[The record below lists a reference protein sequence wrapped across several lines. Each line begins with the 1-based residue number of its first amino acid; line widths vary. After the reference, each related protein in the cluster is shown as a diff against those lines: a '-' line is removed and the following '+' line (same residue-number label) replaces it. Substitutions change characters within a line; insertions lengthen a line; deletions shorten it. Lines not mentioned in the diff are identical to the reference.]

1 MKKNVDKKNPTKVG
15 IEQLAE
21 YFDHTDTTELEW
33 ENADVTFERP
43 EMAHISV
50 RIPKEDLLKIKKNAR
65 DLGLGYTAYVRMIL
79 HQSTSN
85 ELFKAKSSVLP

>member
-1 MKKNVDKKNPTKVG
+1 LEKNVDKKNLRNTE
-15 IEQLAE
+15 IRDLAE
-21 YFDHTDTTELEW
+21 YFDHTDTTKLEW
-33 ENADVTFERP
+33 EDTDVIFERP

-79 HQSTSN
+79 HQSSSD
-85 ELFKAKSSVLP
+85 ERDKANNR